1 MDQNPYSVGEHLT
14 FGAASLQGRK
24 FEAAVHGMQIIAAS
38 LIAGV
43 LIFLGVVVG
52 KNDGEVLGI
61 QSPTFLTILAA
72 GFGFIGIANHFIIPR
87 IRLAAQLKQV
97 VSNGIAKLDATVK
110 SDRILGVYLIQLI
123 LGLAMLEGAA
133 FVNLIAL
140 MIERHIVS
148 LGVTLL
154 LLGFMVFRFP
164 TRRKVL
170 WWVQDKLRELNM

>member
-14 FGAASLQGRK
+14 FGEASLQGRK
-24 FEAAVHGMQIIAAS
+24 FEAAVHGMQIIAAA
-38 LIAGV
+38 LIAV
-43 LIFLGVVVG
+43 FFIFLGVVVG

-61 QSPTFLTILAA
+61 QSPTFL
-72 GFGFIGIANHFIIPR
+72 
-87 IRLAAQLKQV
+87 
-97 VSNGIAKLDATVK
+97 
-110 SDRILGVYLIQLI
+110 
-123 LGLAMLEGAA
+123 
-133 FVNLIAL
+133 LIAL